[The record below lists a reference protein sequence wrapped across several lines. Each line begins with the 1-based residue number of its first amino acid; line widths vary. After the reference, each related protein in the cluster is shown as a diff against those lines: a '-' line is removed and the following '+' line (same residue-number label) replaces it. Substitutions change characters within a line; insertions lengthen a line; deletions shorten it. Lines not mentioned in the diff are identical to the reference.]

1 MNKRG
6 IQLAIHTIILI
17 ALGILVLMALI
28 FLLFNQTSFFSDF
41 LENFKGKTNVDE
53 VILVCNSLVESEQSY
68 AYCCEE
74 KKIVTAS
81 SKFNL
86 TCDEL
91 REKDFGGRVKDLDCS
106 EVGCE

>member
-1 MNKRG
+1 MDKRG

-41 LENFKGKTNVDE
+41 LESFKGKTNVDD
-53 VILVCNSLVESEQSY
+53 VILGCNSLVESEQIY

-81 SKFNL
+81 KEFNL

-91 REKDFGGRVKDLDCS
+91 REKDFGGSVKDLDCS
-106 EVGCE
+106 EIGCE